1 MNDKRKPFFQSAG
14 RSFQERSV
22 GEKYREKPTQNRPH
36 SNDKFNGKLLD
47 QEKLDDF
54 LEDIR
59 DDWDSSFEQL
69 KDGLQIL
76 ESQVESIES
85 SRNRLY
91 TKGILEIFW
100 GLRRLEVLLDDADDL
115 LVALNKK
122 LMFESGEIS
131 EEEYLDDGILNV
143 KYLDEENDSDQIKL
157 LE

>member
-1 MNDKRKPFFQSAG
+1 MKEVLENLHQVCS
-14 RSFQERSV
+14 
-22 GEKYREKPTQNRPH
+22 TL
-36 SNDKFNGKLLD
+36 NDKFNGELLD

-85 SRNRLY
+85 SRNRAY
-91 TKGILEIFW
+91 TKAILEIFG

-122 LMFESGEIS
+122 FMFESGEIS

-143 KYLDEENDSDQIKL
+143 KYLDEENDSD
-157 LE
+157 

>member
-1 MNDKRKPFFQSAG
+1 MKEVLENLHQICS
-14 RSFQERSV
+14 
-22 GEKYREKPTQNRPH
+22 TL
-36 SNDKFNGKLLD
+36 NDKFNGKLLD

-54 LEDIR
+54 LEDIH

-76 ESQVESIES
+76 ESQVGSIES
-85 SRNRLY
+85 SRNREY
-91 TKGILEIFW
+91 TKTILEIFW

-122 LMFESGEIS
+122 LMLESGEIS

-143 KYLDEENDSDQIKL
+143 EIVDAGDEE
-157 LE
+157 

>member
-1 MNDKRKPFFQSAG
+1 MKEVLENLHQICS
-14 RSFQERSV
+14 
-22 GEKYREKPTQNRPH
+22 TL
-36 SNDKFNGKLLD
+36 NDKFNGKLLD
-47 QEKLDDF
+47 YEKLDDF
-54 LEDIR
+54 LEDIH

-85 SRNRLY
+85 SRNRAY

-131 EEEYLDDGILNV
+131 EEEFLDDGILNV
-143 KYLDEENDSDQIKL
+143 KYLDEENDSD
-157 LE
+157 

>member
-1 MNDKRKPFFQSAG
+1 MKEVLENLHQACS
-14 RSFQERSV
+14 
-22 GEKYREKPTQNRPH
+22 TLNNR
-36 SNDKFNGKLLD
+36 FNGKLLD

-76 ESQVESIES
+76 ESQIESIES
-85 SRNRLY
+85 SRNRAY
-91 TKGILEIFW
+91 TKGILEIFG

-115 LVALNKK
+115 LLSLNKK
-122 LMFESGEIS
+122 LMFKSGEIS

-143 KYLDEENDSDQIKL
+143 KYLDEDGDSD
-157 LE
+157 

>member
-1 MNDKRKPFFQSAG
+1 VKEVLENLHQICSAL
-14 RSFQERSV
+14 
-22 GEKYREKPTQNRPH
+22 
-36 SNDKFNGKLLD
+36 NDKFNGELLD

-85 SRNRLY
+85 SRNRAY
-91 TKGILEIFW
+91 TKAILEIFG

-115 LVALNKK
+115 LLSLNKK

-143 KYLDEENDSDQIKL
+143 KYLDEDGDSD
-157 LE
+157 

>member
-1 MNDKRKPFFQSAG
+1 MKEVLENLHQVCSRL
-14 RSFQERSV
+14 
-22 GEKYREKPTQNRPH
+22 
-36 SNDKFNGKLLD
+36 NDKFNRKLLD

-59 DDWDSSFEQL
+59 DDWDASFEQL

-76 ESQVESIES
+76 ENQVESIES
-85 SRNRLY
+85 SRNRGY
-91 TKGILEIFW
+91 TKGIIEIFW

-143 KYLDEENDSDQIKL
+143 KYLDEENDSD
-157 LE
+157 

>member
-1 MNDKRKPFFQSAG
+1 MKEVLENLHQACS
-14 RSFQERSV
+14 
-22 GEKYREKPTQNRPH
+22 TLNNR
-36 SNDKFNGKLLD
+36 FNGKVLD

-54 LEDIR
+54 LEDIH

-85 SRNRLY
+85 SRNRAY

-122 LMFESGEIS
+122 FMYESGEIS
-131 EEEYLDDGILNV
+131 DEEYLDDGILNV
-143 KYLDEENDSDQIKL
+143 KYLDEENDSD
-157 LE
+157 

>member
-1 MNDKRKPFFQSAG
+1 MKEVLENLHQICSAL
-14 RSFQERSV
+14 
-22 GEKYREKPTQNRPH
+22 
-36 SNDKFNGKLLD
+36 NDKFNGELLD

-85 SRNRLY
+85 SRNRAY
-91 TKGILEIFW
+91 TKAILEIFG

-115 LVALNKK
+115 LLSLNKK

-143 KYLDEENDSDQIKL
+143 KYLDEDGDSD
-157 LE
+157 

>member
-1 MNDKRKPFFQSAG
+1 MKEVLENLHQACS
-14 RSFQERSV
+14 
-22 GEKYREKPTQNRPH
+22 TLNNR
-36 SNDKFNGKLLD
+36 FNGKLLD

-54 LEDIR
+54 LEDIH

-85 SRNRLY
+85 SRNRAY
-91 TKGILEIFW
+91 RKGILEIFW

-122 LMFESGEIS
+122 FMYESGEIS
-131 EEEYLDDGILNV
+131 DEEYLDDGILNV
-143 KYLDEENDSDQIKL
+143 KYLDEENDSD
-157 LE
+157 

>member
-1 MNDKRKPFFQSAG
+1 MKEVLENLHQTCSRL
-14 RSFQERSV
+14 
-22 GEKYREKPTQNRPH
+22 
-36 SNDKFNGKLLD
+36 NDKFNGKLLD

-76 ESQVESIES
+76 ESQLESIGS
-85 SRNRLY
+85 SRNSAY
-91 TKGILEIFW
+91 TKGILEIFG

-122 LMFESGEIS
+122 LMYESGEIS
-131 EEEYLDDGILNV
+131 EEEYLDVGILNV
-143 KYLDEENDSDQIKL
+143 KYLDVDGDSD
-157 LE
+157 

>member
-1 MNDKRKPFFQSAG
+1 MKEVLENLHQVCS
-14 RSFQERSV
+14 
-22 GEKYREKPTQNRPH
+22 TL
-36 SNDKFNGKLLD
+36 NDKFNGELLD

-85 SRNRLY
+85 SRNRAY
-91 TKGILEIFW
+91 TKAILEIFG

-143 KYLDEENDSDQIKL
+143 KYLDEDGDSD
-157 LE
+157 

>member
-1 MNDKRKPFFQSAG
+1 MKEVLENLHQACS
-14 RSFQERSV
+14 
-22 GEKYREKPTQNRPH
+22 TLNNR
-36 SNDKFNGKLLD
+36 FNGKLLD

-76 ESQVESIES
+76 ESQIESIES
-85 SRNRLY
+85 SRNRAY
-91 TKGILEIFW
+91 TKAILEIFG

-122 LMFESGEIS
+122 FMYESGEIS
-131 EEEYLDDGILNV
+131 DEEYLDDGILNV
-143 KYLDEENDSDQIKL
+143 KYLDEDNDSD
-157 LE
+157 

>member
-1 MNDKRKPFFQSAG
+1 MKEVLENLHQACS
-14 RSFQERSV
+14 
-22 GEKYREKPTQNRPH
+22 TL
-36 SNDKFNGKLLD
+36 NDKFNGKLLD

-54 LEDIR
+54 LEDIH

-85 SRNRLY
+85 SRNRAY

-122 LMFESGEIS
+122 FMYESGEIS
-131 EEEYLDDGILNV
+131 DEEYLDDGILNV
-143 KYLDEENDSDQIKL
+143 KYLDEENDSD
-157 LE
+157 

>member
-1 MNDKRKPFFQSAG
+1 MKEVLENLHQVCSRLD
-14 RSFQERSV
+14 
-22 GEKYREKPTQNRPH
+22 
-36 SNDKFNGKLLD
+36 DKFNGKLLD

-76 ESQVESIES
+76 ESQIESIES
-85 SRNRLY
+85 SRNRVY
-91 TKGILEIFW
+91 TKGIIEIFW

-122 LMFESGEIS
+122 LMLESGEIS
-131 EEEYLDDGILNV
+131 EEEFLNDGILNV
-143 KYLDEENDSDQIKL
+143 EIVDAGDEE
-157 LE
+157 

>member
-1 MNDKRKPFFQSAG
+1 MKEVLENLHQACS
-14 RSFQERSV
+14 
-22 GEKYREKPTQNRPH
+22 TLNNR
-36 SNDKFNGKLLD
+36 FNGKLLD

-69 KDGLQIL
+69 RGGLQIL
-76 ESQVESIES
+76 ESQAESIES
-85 SRNRLY
+85 SRNRAY

-115 LVALNKK
+115 LLSLNKK
-122 LMFESGEIS
+122 LMFESGETS

-143 KYLDEENDSDQIKL
+143 KYLDEDGDSN
-157 LE
+157 